1 MLQLGLQASIAHI
14 EGWLSSHDFQ
24 AVKVWACGDRV
35 GLDLGFDLGTP
46 LGL

>member
-1 MLQLGLQASIAHI
+1 MLQLGLQASIAHT
-14 EGWLSSHDFQ
+14 EGWLSGHDFQ

-35 GLDLGFDLGTP
+35 GFDLGTP